1 MLSSLLLPIAAVVSG
16 FALLVWGADRFV
28 VGAASTARNLGVS
41 TLIIGLT
48 IVGFGT
54 SAPEIL
60 VSGMAS
66 WQGNPGLAIGNALGS
81 NIANIA
87 LILGATSLIA
97 PLTVHSDTLK
107 REFPILLAVVLF
119 AGVLM
124 ADGELGRIDGVLL
137 LGGLCLMLYWLTTLG
152 MRMRRGDPM
161 TEEIA
166 AEIPPEQPLSR
177 SIIWLVV
184 GLVVLL
190 ISSRLLVWG
199 AVEIAQSL
207 GVSDLI
213 IGLTIVAIGTSL
225 PELAAAV
232 MSALKKEHDIAIGN
246 IIGSN
251 MFNMLAVLPLPG
263 VIHPGPFAE
272 EVLQRD
278 LPVMTVLTLAL
289 FAMAYGFGGH
299 GRINRLEGGTMLAA
313 FIAYQTLLYIQ
324 S

>member
-1 MLSSLLLPIAAVVSG
+1 MLSGLLLPIIAIATG

-48 IVGFGT
+48 VVGFGT

-60 VSGMAS
+60 VSAMAS

-87 LILGATSLIA
+87 LILGATSLVT
-97 PLTVHSDTLK
+97 PLVVHSDTLR

-124 ADGELGRIDGVLL
+124 ADGELGRFDGLLL
-137 LGGLCLMLYWLTTLG
+137 LGGLMLMLYWLTTLG
-152 MRMRRGDPM
+152 MGMRRGDPM
-161 TEEIA
+161 GEEIA

-177 SIIWLVV
+177 SVMWLVV

-190 ISSRLLVWG
+190 ISSRMLVWG
-199 AVEIAQSL
+199 AVEVAQSL

-213 IGLTIVAIGTSL
+213 IGLTVVAIGTSL
-225 PELAAAV
+225 PELAAAI

-263 VIHPGPFAE
+263 VIQPGPFAA

-278 LPVMTVLTLAL
+278 LPVMTILTLAL

-299 GRINRLEGGTMLAA
+299 GRINRVEGSILLAS
-313 FIAYQTLLYIQ
+313 FIGYQTLLYVQ